1 VRIQLPEIVEVAELT
16 ADTELVVNISIAIDA
31 ATTEISVRAVNRSED
46 ECREGADARR
56 AEGLSFVT
64 IFTTNSAQEIY
75 VQNTSKRQCA

>member
-1 VRIQLPEIVEVAELT
+1 VEVAELT

-46 ECREGADARR
+46 ERREGADARR

-75 VQNTSKRQCA
+75 VQNTFKRQWA